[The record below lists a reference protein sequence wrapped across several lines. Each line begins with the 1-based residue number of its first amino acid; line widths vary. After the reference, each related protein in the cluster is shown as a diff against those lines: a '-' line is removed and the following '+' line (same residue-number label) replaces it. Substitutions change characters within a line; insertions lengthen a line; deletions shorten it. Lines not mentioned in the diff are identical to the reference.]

1 MSLEHLIIVAHI
13 MALEINGDLG
23 MINSHVESMEIL
35 FPLMGIIL
43 NHVTLALRTEA

>member
-1 MSLEHLIIVAHI
+1 

-43 NHVTLALRTEA
+43 NHVTLALQAEA